1 MLIFALAMAVPT
13 PLTEIHQRDI
23 GCVAALGLV
32 ANEQQ
37 RGIKLNEAF
46 PDVRETGKRWTAIVG
61 QRIMAETGQPREL
74 VAFAITEAVKAQQ
87 DPAHA
92 TLEPGRSVKARFDAC
107 VSLMQAELAETDA
120 ASLPLPKPVS
130 AQ

>member
-1 MLIFALAMAVPT
+1 MLIFALALAVPT

-32 ANEQQ
+32 ADEQR
-37 RGIKLNEAF
+37 RGVQGNVDF

-74 VAFAITEAVKAQQ
+74 VAFAITEAVKAEQ
-87 DPAHA
+87 DHVLAAPDAGR
-92 TLEPGRSVKARFDAC
+92 TLKARLDVC
-107 VSLMQAELAETDA
+107 VSLMQAQLAEVDA
-120 ASLPLPKPVS
+120 ANLPLPKPVK